1 MTIFQGS
8 AVAIVTPFND
18 DPQKTVNYDKLGEII
33 EFQLENNTDAIVIC
47 GTTGESA
54 TMNDEE
60 HLQVIKYAIDKVA
73 KRVPVIAGTGSNDT
87 AHGVRLSVEAEKMGA
102 DALLHV
108 TPYYNKTTQKG
119 LKEHFRAMADAVNIP
134 IILYNV
140 PGRTSMNLLPQTVF
154 ELSSHPNIVAIK
166 EASGD
171 VAQAIEIRRLCGDT
185 IDIYSGNDD
194 IILPLNVIG
203 AKGVISVLA
212 NICPQETHDMCQTYF
227 DGDIQGSQDLQI
239 NYKKL
244 IDALFKEANPI
255 PVKEAMNLMGMGV
268 GPVRL
273 PLTSPAE
280 STVAFLKEAM
290 AEMGLL

>member
-119 LKEHFRAMADAVNIP
+119 LKEHFLAMADAVNIP

-203 AKGVISVLA
+203 SKGVISVLA

>member
-119 LKEHFRAMADAVNIP
+119 LKEHFLAMADAVNIP

-273 PLTSPAE
+273 PLTSTAE